1 MKLLASIILLSS
13 TLGHAGGPQYV
24 AGSTYFDPAV
34 QGTALAWPEG
44 VLNYS
49 TDRGDLSPVVPG
61 AAADSLVA
69 TAVSR
74 WTSIPTAAVSATRA
88 GQLAEDVSSA
98 NVTTVGGAVSLP
110 ADILPSAVSTPVAIV
125 YDADGKVT
133 DALLG
138 TGAGS
143 SANCF
148 GNSVFGGVDNY
159 GTDGHF
165 LHALI
170 VINGNCAQTS
180 AQVPDLQ
187 YHLVRMFGRLLGLG
201 WSQANVNVFTRNP
214 VPAADDFNGLPLMHA
229 TDPIS
234 CVPISLC
241 YPNADVPKTDDSSVL
256 TYLYPVT
263 PANLASFPGKQITAD
278 NTARIHGSVFFTDST
293 GAATQPMQGVN
304 VVARL
309 IDPSSGK
316 ASRSVVASSVS
327 GFLFSGNAG
336 NPATGFSDSSGQLL
350 TRFGGN
356 DTSVQGFF
364 DFAGLEIPDGSNA
377 AQFQISVEP
386 IDPNWSQFVGPYSPN
401 QVQPSGAF
409 TPVIVTVA
417 RGANVQ
423 QDVPME
429 NSALVTQDPFPAS
442 TYNSPVGLPP
452 SGDWTASLSGY
463 GDGDYFTFPAK
474 ANHTLSVE
482 AVALDASLS
491 PIDGKAQPVV
501 GMWAL
506 EDPGTFPAPA
516 NTPLAFNTQNFGLS
530 RLDARILTTTN
541 FRVGIFDYR
550 GDGRP
555 DYLYRARVFYAD
567 AVSVS
572 RASAG
577 GGTPFSI
584 TGIGFHRNT
593 VCAFGSTT
601 AAVLAVS
608 ASRLITATPPA
619 RDGIRDVTLS
629 DPASGSSSTIS
640 SAVTFGA
647 AASDGLKLISGAGP
661 ATPIGSLALNPFKVQ
676 VIAADGSTPV
686 PGASVMLNA
695 TPAVA
700 FSACAGSSTCTILS
714 DDNGSV
720 STRVKLIAAGNNTLT
735 AFLAPASYPS
745 PKSVQLTLLGSSSSL
760 AISLD
765 NQQLWV
771 AQGATVDIPLSARV
785 LSNGVPVSSRT
796 VEFQVLQG
804 TASLAAPASVSD
816 LSGIASN
823 SVHLANLGGGV
834 LISACVMPGNVP
846 CQNFSVTAVPAST
859 QSLQAVS
866 GTRQALASGQT
877 LRPVVVRVTDVTS
890 PPHPVIGATV
900 AVQDIVSRIDPASDP
915 LNIGGILIGRNP
927 APVVITSSRFAMI
940 SDNNGQIAI
949 VLSPGNASGSVQIQ
963 GTASAGV
970 GVIGFNL
977 QSFAQ

>member
-1 MKLLASIILLSS
+1 
-13 TLGHAGGPQYV
+13 
-24 AGSTYFDPAV
+24 
-34 QGTALAWPEG
+34 
-44 VLNYS
+44 
-49 TDRGDLSPVVPG
+49 
-61 AAADSLVA
+61 
-69 TAVSR
+69 
-74 WTSIPTAAVSATRA
+74 
-88 GQLAEDVSSA
+88 
-98 NVTTVGGAVSLP
+98 
-110 ADILPSAVSTPVAIV
+110 
-125 YDADGKVT
+125 
-133 DALLG
+133 
-138 TGAGS
+138 
-143 SANCF
+143 
-148 GNSVFGGVDNY
+148 
-159 GTDGHF
+159 
-165 LHALI
+165 
-170 VINGNCAQTS
+170 
-180 AQVPDLQ
+180 
-187 YHLVRMFGRLLGLG
+187 
-201 WSQANVNVFTRNP
+201 
-214 VPAADDFNGLPLMHA
+214 
-229 TDPIS
+229 
-234 CVPISLC
+234 
-241 YPNADVPKTDDSSVL
+241 
-256 TYLYPVT
+256 
-263 PANLASFPGKQITAD
+263 
-278 NTARIHGSVFFTDST
+278 
-293 GAATQPMQGVN
+293 
-304 VVARL
+304 
-309 IDPSSGK
+309 
-316 ASRSVVASSVS
+316 
-327 GFLFSGNAG
+327 
-336 NPATGFSDSSGQLL
+336 
-350 TRFGGN
+350 
-356 DTSVQGFF
+356 
-364 DFAGLEIPDGSNA
+364 
-377 AQFQISVEP
+377 
-386 IDPNWSQFVGPYSPN
+386 
-401 QVQPSGAF
+401 
-409 TPVIVTVA
+409 
-417 RGANVQ
+417 
-423 QDVPME
+423 
-429 NSALVTQDPFPAS
+429 
-442 TYNSPVGLPP
+442 
-452 SGDWTASLSGY
+452 
-463 GDGDYFTFPAK
+463 
-474 ANHTLSVE
+474 
-482 AVALDASLS
+482 
-491 PIDGKAQPVV
+491 
-501 GMWAL
+501 
-506 EDPGTFPAPA
+506 
-516 NTPLAFNTQNFGLS
+516 
-530 RLDARILTTTN
+530 
-541 FRVGIFDYR
+541 
-550 GDGRP
+550 
-555 DYLYRARVFYAD
+555 
-567 AVSVS
+567 
-572 RASAG
+572 
-577 GGTPFSI
+577 
-584 TGIGFHRNT
+584 
-593 VCAFGSTT
+593 
-601 AAVLAVS
+601 
-608 ASRLITATPPA
+608 
-619 RDGIRDVTLS
+619 
-629 DPASGSSSTIS
+629 
-640 SAVTFGA
+640 VTFGA